1 MKRGSQMKQDERG
14 YVLIL
19 VLVTMAALA
28 VLSLAAIQVNLATNK
43 QTNLRVDETQLDTDV
58 KGVLDVLVADLRKTF
73 PLHGDDE
80 VKPYM
85 ENQAAFQTKVAT
97 VLQTNTLY
105 TGDLQSGD
113 NDIRY
118 SIARST
124 ADQANAPFTT
134 VLTLTAT
141 GTTKAKP
148 EQPMQTSSYSQEVY
162 VTALP
167 SFLYYVLG
175 SDDTLTVNGPPKIEG
190 NLFAGTELALDRD
203 AKYQLK
209 DQIKT
214 LNNNASSRFYLDG
227 RIDLGNGATC
237 DGCETPNYFTNS
249 VTPGVNHQPE
259 IGPVESSFSNFNYD
273 YSVVQYVNRFMDSL
287 RDIPYGSNP
296 ANEIFTNSSITQTN
310 EPFIEQIYRPVNSNK
325 PKLLKT
331 NLIDQ
336 GKLDAIT
343 GIQIVKLHPEA
354 IANYTGKDNISIVI
368 TKSVANKPEPLLF
381 DGDVTIDALNEIT
394 ISRPLIINGDLTI
407 RGKVAFNT
415 TVYVLGDTYIDGA
428 ELLPATAGGN
438 NSSLVLLSKG
448 KILLN
453 RINEFQSNSSTLQAF
468 MYSASTEPTRLYA
481 VGSIINMKGGLYS
494 KGPLEV
500 NTFRGTFKSLPEQAD
515 KQASFAPGNVDA
527 SPTVDKSRL
536 VMEYNEGVF
545 RQINTLPVTN
555 QLQLFVGQ
563 QLKK

>member
-1 MKRGSQMKQDERG
+1 MKQDERG

-43 QTNLRVDETQLDTDV
+43 QTNLRVEETQLDTDV
-58 KGVLDVLVADLRKTF
+58 KGVLDVLVADLRRTF
-73 PLHGDDE
+73 PEHDE
-80 VKPYM
+80 TTVPPYM
-85 ENQAAFQTKVAT
+85 ENQAAFQAKVAT
-97 VLQTNTLY
+97 VLQNNTLY
-105 TGDLQSGD
+105 TGNSQSGD
-113 NDIRY
+113 HDIRY
-118 SIARST
+118 SIARSKT
-124 ADQANAPFTT
+124 DQTNAPFTT
-134 VLTLTAT
+134 VFTLTAT

-148 EQPMQTSSYSQEVY
+148 EQPMQTTTYSQEVY

-175 SDDTLTVNGPPKIEG
+175 SDETLTVNGPPKIEG
-190 NLFAGTELALDRD
+190 NLFAGTKLALDRD

-209 DQIKT
+209 NQINT
-214 LNNNASSRFYLDG
+214 LNNSASSRFYLDG

-249 VTPGVNHQPE
+249 VTPGVNHEPE

-273 YSVVQYVNRFMDSL
+273 YSVVQYVNRFMGSL
-287 RDIPYGSNP
+287 ADIPYNANP
-296 ANEIFTNSSITQTN
+296 ADEIFAKSNITRTN

-325 PKLLKT
+325 PELLKT

-343 GIQIVKLHPEA
+343 GMQIVKLHPEA

-368 TKSVANKPEPLLF
+368 SKSVANKPEPLLF

-500 NTFRGTFKSLPEQAD
+500 NTFRGSFRTLPQQAD
-515 KQASFAPGNVDA
+515 RQATFAPGNVVA
-527 SPTVDKSRL
+527 SDEVEKSRL
-536 VMEYNEGVF
+536 IMEYNEGVF
-545 RQINTLPVTN
+545 RQIESLPITN

-563 QLKK
+563 QLKQ

>member
-58 KGVLDVLVADLRKTF
+58 KGVLDVLVADLRATF
-73 PLHGDDE
+73 PLHDAN
-80 VKPYM
+80 VVQPYM
-85 ENQAAFQTKVAT
+85 ENEQLFQAKVET
-97 VLQTNTLY
+97 VLKQDTLY
-105 TGDLQSGD
+105 AGTRQSGD

-118 SIARST
+118 SITRST

-148 EQPMQTSSYSQEVY
+148 EQPMQTSTYSQEVY

-190 NLFAGTELALDRD
+190 NLFAGTKLSLDRD

-209 DQIKT
+209 DRVNT
-214 LNNNASSRFYLDG
+214 LNNSASSRFYLDG

-237 DGCETPNYFTNS
+237 DGCDSPNYFTNS
-249 VTPGVNHQPE
+249 VTSGVDHQPE

-273 YSVVQYVNRFMDSL
+273 YSVVQYVNRFMGSL
-287 RDIPYGSNP
+287 TDITYNDKPDD
-296 ANEIFTNSSITQTN
+296 EIFIKSGITRTD
-310 EPFIEQIYRPVNSNK
+310 EPFIKQYYRPVNSIK
-325 PKLLKT
+325 PELLKT

-336 GKLDAIT
+336 GQLDAIT
-343 GIQIVKLHPEA
+343 GMQIVELATET
-354 IANYTGKDNISIVI
+354 IDNYVSKDDISIVI
-368 TKSVANKPEPLLF
+368 SRSIASNTTPLLL
-381 DGDVTIDALNEIT
+381 DGDVTIDAIDTIT

-415 TVYVLGDTYIDGA
+415 TVYTLGDTYIDGA
-428 ELLPATAGGN
+428 DLLPATAGGN
-438 NSSLVLLSKG
+438 DSSLVLLSKG

-453 RINEFQSNSSTLQAF
+453 RINEFQNTSSTLQAF
-468 MYSASTEPTRLYA
+468 MYSASTEPTRLYS
-481 VGSIINMKGGLYS
+481 VGSIVNMKGGLYS

-527 SPTVDKSRL
+527 SPAVDKSRL

>member
-43 QTNLRVDETQLDTDV
+43 QTNLRVDETQLDTDI
-58 KGVLDVLVADLRKTF
+58 KGVLDVLVADLRATF
-73 PLHGDDE
+73 PLHDAN
-80 VKPYM
+80 VVQPYM
-85 ENQAAFQTKVAT
+85 ENEQLFQAKVET
-97 VLQTNTLY
+97 VLKQDTLY
-105 TGDLQSGD
+105 AGTRQSGD

-118 SIARST
+118 SITRST

-190 NLFAGTELALDRD
+190 NLFAGTRLSLERD

-209 DQIKT
+209 NQVNT
-214 LNNNASSRFYLDG
+214 LNNSASSRFYLDG
-227 RIDLGNGATC
+227 RIDLGDGATC

-249 VTPGVNHQPE
+249 TTPGVNHEPE
-259 IGPVESSFSNFNYD
+259 IGPVESSFSRFNLN
-273 YSVVQYVNRFMDSL
+273 YSVIQFANRH
-287 RDIPYGSNP
+287 RDNAGKLPY
-296 ANEIFTNSSITQTN
+296 TNSPKQTLFQSTAIPTSSISPFLKQTYVVDG
-310 EPFIEQIYRPVNSNK
+310 ETTPRERPTEFIDSSQLNSIQTLQVVNLPDNV
-325 PKLLKT
+325 
-331 NLIDQ
+331 
-336 GKLDAIT
+336 T
-343 GIQIVKLHPEA
+343 GP
-354 IANYTGKDNISIVI
+354 IVI
-368 TKSVANKPEPLLF
+368 TKSVANSTVPLLLN
-381 DGDVTIDALNEIT
+381 GDVTIDALDTIT

-415 TVYVLGDTYIDGA
+415 TVYTLGDAFIDRA
-428 ELLPATAGGN
+428 DLLPVASGAN
-438 NSSLVLLSKG
+438 DSSLVLLAEG

-453 RINEFQSNSSTLQAF
+453 RINEFQDSSSTLQAF
-468 MYSASTEPTRLYA
+468 MYSASTEPTRLYS
-481 VGSIINMKGGLYS
+481 VGSIVNMKGGLYS

-500 NTFRGTFKSLPEQAD
+500 NTFRGSFKSLPQQAN
-515 KQASFAPGNVDA
+515 KQAYFAPENVIA
-527 SPTVDKSRL
+527 SPDVDDSRL

-545 RQINTLPVTN
+545 RQIDTLPVTN

>member
-1 MKRGSQMKQDERG
+1 MKQDERG

-43 QTNLRVDETQLDTDV
+43 QTNIRVDETQLDTDI

-73 PLHGDDE
+73 PEHDE
-80 VKPYM
+80 TTVPLYM
-85 ENQAAFQTKVAT
+85 ENQAAFQAEVAT
-97 VLQTNTLY
+97 VLQANTLY

-118 SIARST
+118 SITRST

-148 EQPMQTSSYSQEVY
+148 EQPMQTSTYSQEVY

-175 SDDTLTVNGPPKIEG
+175 SDDVLTINGPPSIRG
-190 NLFAGTELALDRD
+190 NMYAGKQLDLKRD
-203 AKYQLK
+203 ASYQLENSK
-209 DQIKT
+209 KT
-214 LNNNASSRFYLDG
+214 LNNNPTSRFYTDG
-227 RIDLGNGATC
+227 KIDLGDTAKCNGC
-237 DGCETPNYFTNS
+237 DFPNYFATS
-249 VTPGVNHQPE
+249 TTPGASERPN
-259 IGPVESSFSNFNYD
+259 IGPVESSFSKFNFD
-273 YSVVQYVNRFMDSL
+273 YSIVQYVNRHKGTSTVDFPYDQPPHVSIFLKNSL
-287 RDIPYGSNP
+287 RFSAYDYGRPKEADFIPFLRQTFVKENASEP
-296 ANEIFTNSSITQTN
+296 DVFFTNYIDTQRVDQIQELKILESPLGRDTPMIISDSIADST
-310 EPFIEQIYRPVNSNK
+310 V
-325 PKLLKT
+325 
-331 NLIDQ
+331 
-336 GKLDAIT
+336 
-343 GIQIVKLHPEA
+343 
-354 IANYTGKDNISIVI
+354 
-368 TKSVANKPEPLLF
+368 PLLL
-381 DGDVTIDALNEIT
+381 DGDVVIEGTRDIT
-394 ISRPLIINGDLTI
+394 ISRPLIVNGNLTI

-415 TVYVLGDTYIDGA
+415 TVYSLKDAFIDRA
-428 ELLPATAGGN
+428 EIRGVSSEQD
-438 NSSLVLLSKG
+438 SSLVLLAKG

-453 RINEFQSNSSTLQAF
+453 RIDEFRNSSSPLQAF
-468 MYSASTEPTRLYA
+468 LYSDSEQPTRVYA
-481 VGSIINMKGGLYS
+481 VGSIVNIKGGLFS

-500 NTFRGTFKSLPEQAD
+500 NTFRGSFKSLPQQTN
-515 KQASFAPGNVDA
+515 KQAYFTPGNAITSPDVD
-527 SPTVDKSRL
+527 DSRL

-545 RQINTLPVTN
+545 RQIETLPVTN

>member
-58 KGVLDVLVADLRKTF
+58 KGVLDVLVADLRATF
-73 PLHGDDE
+73 PLHDAN
-80 VKPYM
+80 VVQPYM
-85 ENQAAFQTKVAT
+85 ENEQLFQAKVET
-97 VLQTNTLY
+97 VLKQDTLY
-105 TGDLQSGD
+105 AGTRQSGD

-118 SIARST
+118 SITRST

-190 NLFAGTELALDRD
+190 NLFAGTRLSLERD

-209 DQIKT
+209 NQVNT
-214 LNNNASSRFYLDG
+214 LNNSASSRFYLDG

-237 DGCETPNYFTNS
+237 DGCETTNYFTNS
-249 VTPGVNHQPE
+249 TTPGVNHEPE

-273 YSVVQYVNRFMDSL
+273 YSVVQYVNRFMGSL
-287 RDIPYGSNP
+287 ADIPYNANP
-296 ANEIFTNSSITQTN
+296 ADEIFAKSNITRTN

-325 PKLLKT
+325 PELLKT

-343 GIQIVKLHPEA
+343 GMQIVRLHPEA
-354 IANYTGKDNISIVI
+354 IANYTGKDGISIVI
-368 TKSVANKPEPLLF
+368 SKSIASKTTPLLL
-381 DGDVTIDALNEIT
+381 DGDVTIDSLNEIT

-415 TVYVLGDTYIDGA
+415 TVYALGDTYIDGA
-428 ELLPATAGGN
+428 DLLPATAGGN
-438 NSSLVLLSKG
+438 DSSLVLLSKG

-453 RINEFQSNSSTLQAF
+453 RINEFQNTSSTLQAF

-481 VGSIINMKGGLYS
+481 VGSIVNMKGGLYS

-500 NTFRGTFKSLPEQAD
+500 NTFRGTFKSLPEQAN

-527 SPTVDKSRL
+527 YAEVDKSRL

-545 RQINTLPVTN
+545 RQITTLPVTN

-563 QLKK
+563 QLKQ

>member
-58 KGVLDVLVADLRKTF
+58 KGVLDVLVADLRATF
-73 PLHGDDE
+73 PLHDAN
-80 VKPYM
+80 VVQPYM
-85 ENQAAFQTKVAT
+85 ENEQLFQAKVET
-97 VLQTNTLY
+97 VLKQDTLY
-105 TGDLQSGD
+105 AGTRQSGD

-118 SIARST
+118 SITRST

-175 SDDTLTVNGPPKIEG
+175 SDDTLKVNGPPKIEG
-190 NLFAGTELALDRD
+190 NLFAGTKLALERD

-209 DQIKT
+209 DQINT
-214 LNNNASSRFYLDG
+214 LNNSASSRFYLDG

-249 VTPGVNHQPE
+249 TTPGVNYEPE
-259 IGPVESSFSNFNYD
+259 IGPVESTFSRFNLN
-273 YSVVQYVNRFMDSL
+273 YSVIQFANRHRATAGKL
-287 RDIPYGSNP
+287 PY
-296 ANEIFTNSSITQTN
+296 TNSPKQTLFQSTLIPTSTIS
-310 EPFIEQIYRPVNSNK
+310 PFLKQTYVVDGETTPRERPTEFIDSSQLNSVQTLQLVNL
-325 PKLLKT
+325 PV
-331 NLIDQ
+331 
-336 GKLDAIT
+336 GVT
-343 GIQIVKLHPEA
+343 GPM
-354 IANYTGKDNISIVI
+354 VI
-368 TKSVANKPEPLLF
+368 TKSITNSTVPLLLN
-381 DGDVTIDALNEIT
+381 GDVTIDALDTIT

-415 TVYVLGDTYIDGA
+415 TVYTLGDAFIDRA
-428 ELLPATAGGN
+428 DLLPVASGAN
-438 NSSLVLLSKG
+438 DSSLVLLAEG

-453 RINEFQSNSSTLQAF
+453 RINEFQDSSSTLQAF
-468 MYSASTEPTRLYA
+468 MYSASTEPTRLYS
-481 VGSIINMKGGLYS
+481 VGSIVNMKGGLYS

-500 NTFRGTFKSLPEQAD
+500 NTFRGSFKSLPQQAN
-515 KQASFAPGNVDA
+515 KQAYFAPGNVIA
-527 SPTVDKSRL
+527 SPDVDDSRL

-545 RQINTLPVTN
+545 RQIDTLPVTN